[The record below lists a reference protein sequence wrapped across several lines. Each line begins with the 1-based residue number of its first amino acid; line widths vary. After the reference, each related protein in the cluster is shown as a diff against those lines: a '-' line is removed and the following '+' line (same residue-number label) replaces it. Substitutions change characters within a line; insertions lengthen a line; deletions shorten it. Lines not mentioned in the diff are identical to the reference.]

1 MAETF
6 IGSSSA
12 FTIGVEFERFRELFE
27 KLPEDVCADWIREF
41 RRAWRALETPTAST
55 VLLARLE
62 ELY

>member
-6 IGSSSA
+6 VGASSA
-12 FTIGVEFERFRELFE
+12 FTIGKEFERFKDLFRV
-27 KLPEDVCADWIREF
+27 LPDEVRAEWLTEF
-41 RRAWRALETPTAST
+41 RRAWSKPETAST